1 MYVREKTIKRGKK
14 EYSYYQL
21 VEGERVDGRVR
32 QRVIKHLGRL
42 PTREHADMV
51 ARQMGLLCSVLK
63 CGKRGTVERRNTDM
77 RIKLCAR
84 HVAASE
90 GGETLLVYP
99 LF

>member
-1 MYVREKTIKRGKK
+1 MYVREKTIKRGEK

-21 VEGERVDGRVR
+21 VEGERIDGHVR
-32 QRVIKHLGRL
+32 QRVIKHLGHL

-51 ARQMGLLCSVLK
+51 ARQMGLLCLVLK
-63 CGKRGTVERRNTDM
+63 CGRPGTIERRSPKM
-77 RIKLCAR
+77 RVQLCAE
-84 HVAASE
+84 HAAASE

>member
-1 MYVREKTIKRGKK
+1 MYVREKTIKRGDK

-21 VEGERVDGRVR
+21 VEGERVEGRVR

-51 ARQMGLLCSVLK
+51 ARSMGLLCSVLE
-63 CGKRGTVERRNTDM
+63 CGRQGTLDRRSPDM
-77 RIKLCAR
+77 RIKLCAQHDATQQR
-84 HVAASE
+84 GAA
-90 GGETLLVYP
+90 LLVYP